1 MKFIK
6 LLFFLIVF
14 VCGIV
19 FFIQNSVFITEKVA
33 LNFDIFG
40 IKWATNPIPL
50 YVYLL
55 TGFAL
60 GAIVSF
66 FYLLGE
72 KLRLSAQVKSL
83 KSRVR
88 ELEEELAQLAPE
100 EEEEDENQEE

>member
-88 ELEEELAQLAPE
+88 ELEEELAQLATE